1 MLNLI
6 LAEAALETI
15 PKKLLSHP
23 SVVKWAK
30 GVGRRPERALL
41 DRSYHHRA
49 MLALDDGFKRGR
61 PDIVHFSLLEALG
74 TPLNREGL
82 LRTYVHT
89 IGNLLIYLKPEVRL
103 PRNYNRFVG
112 LIEQLFRKDRVPEH
126 GRVLLKLRKGS
137 LSGLLDEMKPSYAL
151 AFTRL
156 GEPKTL
162 HEVMCSLVEMENPL
176 VIVGAFPRGN
186 FSEETVKLANEL
198 VSIDP
203 EVLDAWTVT
212 SRIIYEYER
221 LIGLPEK
228 RLRRQDDLG
237 KVLR

>member
-30 GVGRRPERALL
+30 GVGKMPERALL

-49 MLALDDGFKRGR
+49 MLTLEDSLKRGR

-74 TPLNREGL
+74 TPLNKEGL
-82 LRTYVHT
+82 LRTFVHT
-89 IGNLLIYLKPEVRL
+89 IGNRLIYVKPETRL

-112 LIEQLFRKDRVPEH
+112 LIEQLFRENRVPEH
-126 GRVLLKLRKGS
+126 GQMLLKLRKGG
-137 LSGLLDEMKPSYAL
+137 LKDLLDEIKPSYAL
-151 AFTRL
+151 AFSRL
-156 GEPKTL
+156 GKPKTL
-162 HEVMCSLVEMENPL
+162 HEVMCSLVKMEKPL
-176 VIVGAFPRGN
+176 VIVGAFPKGH
-186 FSEETVKLANEL
+186 FSEETIKLTNEL

-203 EVLDAWTVT
+203 EVLNAWTVT
-212 SRIIYEYER
+212 SRIIYVYER
-221 LIGLPEK
+221 LVGLPEK
-228 RLRRQDDLG
+228 RLE
-237 KVLR
+237 K